1 MAEDHPSPATPDAA
15 GRDRT
20 GVARFGRRK
29 PGPPEGPE
37 RPPGPARQPTLGDL
51 FWVGTACAV
60 SVLAGGGIGYAV
72 DDAAG
77 TLPWFTVAGL
87 AFGVLSAVL
96 LAVNQF
102 RKFV

>member
-1 MAEDHPSPATPDAA
+1 MAEDPPSPAT
-15 GRDRT
+15 T
-20 GVARFGRRK
+20 GGTA
-29 PGPPEGPE
+29 PEGP
-37 RPPGPARQPTLGDL
+37 GPAPGKRQPTLGDF
-51 FWVGTACAV
+51 FWVGTACAIAIV
-60 SVLAGGGIGYAV
+60 AGGAIGYAI

-77 TLPWFTVAGL
+77 TSPWFTVAGL